1 MSMPIEKEARKNPA
15 GVVVRSFR
23 REDSN
28 AVRRISCATLNKG
41 EPWETLIS
49 DQDIIADALTRYF
62 TDFEPESTW
71 VAQSGE
77 KVVGYLIACLRPG
90 RYFWVSLFRI
100 APSLLGRAFL
110 RGVFLKKG
118 IGRLLGVGAKVFLLR
133 LFAAKPSLK
142 DYPAEL
148 HINLLEGFRGQ
159 GIGRQLMGCLMGRLK
174 QEGVSGV
181 HASVHGHNEIGRHFF
196 HNSGFSVLG
205 RLPGVEF
212 DGPHVRPADVILFGK
227 KT

>member
-1 MSMPIEKEARKNPA
+1 MVIEKEGQERLD
-15 GVVVRSFR
+15 GVVVRPFR
-23 REDSN
+23 REDIG
-28 AVRRISCATLNKG
+28 AVRHISCATLNKG

-49 DQDIIADALTRYF
+49 DHDIIADALTRYF

-77 KVVGYLIACLRPG
+77 KVVGYLTACLRPG
-90 RYFWVSLFRI
+90 RYFWISLFRI
-100 APSLLGRAFL
+100 APGLLGRAFL
-110 RGVFLKKG
+110 RGVFFKKG

-133 LFAAKPSLK
+133 FFAAKPSLK

-159 GIGRQLMGCLMGRLK
+159 GIGRQLIDRLMGRLK
-174 QEGVSGV
+174 QEGVPGV
-181 HASVHGHNEIGRHFF
+181 HASVHGHNETGQHFF
-196 HNSGFSVLG
+196 HRSGFSVLG

-212 DGPHVRPADVILFGK
+212 DGPRVRPADVILFGR